1 MDEQKKCFLE
11 LETTPG
17 EDAVKIVE
25 MAAKDLEYYIK
36 LPNCEHRFGYGDDT
50 INLANFYPIACV
62 YENGGF
68 VTNPYNAN
76 GDPFYSDMAN
86 YNVNLTLDSML
97 TVAGTGEQYELSQK
111 SGKTTTQFKVKVVRD
126 FACVISEKF
135 EVKTNDPDVK
145 FYHENSKVK
154 IKTDKTFSWHLSNS
168 SRGTIIIYLP
178 NEFNISELDL
188 NLGAGKIDIDK
199 IFVETLLMD
208 LGAGTMTA
216 KEINVYEKA
225 TINGGAG
232 NINIYSGTI
241 NNLNLKLG
249 AGNASIQSDLTGSN
263 TLTTGVG
270 KLNLGL
276 SRSKDNYKFDISKG
290 LGNIILND
298 FDVSEDIL
306 IGDGETKIKISGA
319 VGNIINTAE

>member
-1 MDEQKKCFLE
+1 M
-11 LETTPG
+11 
-17 EDAVKIVE
+17 
-25 MAAKDLEYYIK
+25 
-36 LPNCEHRFGYGDDT
+36 
-50 INLANFYPIACV
+50 
-62 YENGGF
+62 
-68 VTNPYNAN
+68 
-76 GDPFYSDMAN
+76 
-86 YNVNLTLDSML
+86 
-97 TVAGTGEQYELSQK
+97 
-111 SGKTTTQFKVKVVRD
+111 TTTQKIIKYLAIA
-126 FACVISEKF
+126 FALFLVISIFSTIFGLSHEIITSINNDKKESKLLEEYTTISNNINSVESFKIDISNDDIEIKEGEKF

-145 FYHENSKVK
+145 FYHENSIVE
-154 IKTDKTFSWHLSNS
+154 IKSDKTFSWHINNS

-225 TINGGAG
+225 TISGGAG
-232 NINIYSGTI
+232 NININSGTI
-241 NNLNLKLG
+241 NNFNLKLG

-276 SRSKDNYKFDISKG
+276 SQSKDNYSFEINKG

-298 FDVSEDIL
+298 FDVSEDTI
-306 IGDGETKIKISGA
+306 IGDGDTKIKINGA
-319 VGNIINTAE
+319 VGNIIINTK

>member
-1 MDEQKKCFLE
+1 M
-11 LETTPG
+11 
-17 EDAVKIVE
+17 
-25 MAAKDLEYYIK
+25 
-36 LPNCEHRFGYGDDT
+36 
-50 INLANFYPIACV
+50 
-62 YENGGF
+62 
-68 VTNPYNAN
+68 
-76 GDPFYSDMAN
+76 
-86 YNVNLTLDSML
+86 
-97 TVAGTGEQYELSQK
+97 
-111 SGKTTTQFKVKVVRD
+111 TTTQKIIKYLAIA
-126 FACVISEKF
+126 FALFLVISIFSIIFGLSHEIISSINNDKKESKLLEEYTTISNNVNNIESFKIDISNDDIEIKEGEKF

-145 FYHENSKVK
+145 FYHENSIVK
-154 IKTDKTFSWHLSNS
+154 IKSDKTFSWHLSNS

-319 VGNIINTAE
+319 VGNIIINTAE

>member
-1 MDEQKKCFLE
+1 M
-11 LETTPG
+11 
-17 EDAVKIVE
+17 
-25 MAAKDLEYYIK
+25 
-36 LPNCEHRFGYGDDT
+36 
-50 INLANFYPIACV
+50 
-62 YENGGF
+62 
-68 VTNPYNAN
+68 
-76 GDPFYSDMAN
+76 
-86 YNVNLTLDSML
+86 
-97 TVAGTGEQYELSQK
+97 
-111 SGKTTTQFKVKVVRD
+111 TTTQKIIKYLAIA
-126 FACVISEKF
+126 FALFLVISIFSIIFGLSREIISSINNDKKESELLEEYTTISNNVNNIESFKIDISNDDIEIKEGEKF

-145 FYHENSKVK
+145 FYHENSIVK
-154 IKTDKTFSWHLSNS
+154 IKSDKTFSWHLSNS

-249 AGNASIQSDLTGSN
+249 AGNASIESDLTGSN

-276 SRSKDNYKFDISKG
+276 SQSKDNYKFDISKG

-319 VGNIINTAE
+319 IGNIIINTAE

>member
-1 MDEQKKCFLE
+1 M
-11 LETTPG
+11 
-17 EDAVKIVE
+17 
-25 MAAKDLEYYIK
+25 
-36 LPNCEHRFGYGDDT
+36 
-50 INLANFYPIACV
+50 
-62 YENGGF
+62 
-68 VTNPYNAN
+68 
-76 GDPFYSDMAN
+76 
-86 YNVNLTLDSML
+86 
-97 TVAGTGEQYELSQK
+97 
-111 SGKTTTQFKVKVVRD
+111 TTTQKIIKYLAIA
-126 FACVISEKF
+126 FALFLVISIFSIIFGLSREIISSINSDKKDSKLLEEYTTISNNVNNIESFKIDISNDNIEIKEGEKF

-178 NEFNISELDL
+178 NEFNITELEL

-249 AGNASIQSDLTGSN
+249 AGNASIESDLTGSN

-319 VGNIINTAE
+319 VGNIIINTAE

>member
-1 MDEQKKCFLE
+1 M
-11 LETTPG
+11 
-17 EDAVKIVE
+17 
-25 MAAKDLEYYIK
+25 
-36 LPNCEHRFGYGDDT
+36 
-50 INLANFYPIACV
+50 
-62 YENGGF
+62 
-68 VTNPYNAN
+68 
-76 GDPFYSDMAN
+76 
-86 YNVNLTLDSML
+86 
-97 TVAGTGEQYELSQK
+97 
-111 SGKTTTQFKVKVVRD
+111 TTTQKIIKYLAVA
-126 FACVISEKF
+126 FALYLVISIFSIIFGLSREIISSINNDKKESELLEEYTTISNNVNNIESFKIDISNDDIKIKEGEKF
-135 EVKTNDPDVK
+135 EVKTNDPNVK

-154 IKTDKTFSWHLSNS
+154 IKSDKTLSWHLSNS

-319 VGNIINTAE
+319 VGNIIINTAE

>member
-1 MDEQKKCFLE
+1 M
-11 LETTPG
+11 
-17 EDAVKIVE
+17 
-25 MAAKDLEYYIK
+25 
-36 LPNCEHRFGYGDDT
+36 
-50 INLANFYPIACV
+50 
-62 YENGGF
+62 
-68 VTNPYNAN
+68 
-76 GDPFYSDMAN
+76 
-86 YNVNLTLDSML
+86 
-97 TVAGTGEQYELSQK
+97 
-111 SGKTTTQFKVKVVRD
+111 TTTQKIIKYLAIA
-126 FACVISEKF
+126 FALFLVISIFSIIFGLSREIISSINSDKKDSKLLEEYTTISNNVNNIESFKIDISNDDIEIKEGEKF

-145 FYHENSKVK
+145 FYHENSIVK
-154 IKTDKTFSWHLSNS
+154 IKSDKTFSWHLSNS

-178 NEFNISELDL
+178 NEFNITELDL

-199 IFVETLLMD
+199 IFVEILLMD

-319 VGNIINTAE
+319 IGNIIINTAE

>member
-1 MDEQKKCFLE
+1 M
-11 LETTPG
+11 
-17 EDAVKIVE
+17 
-25 MAAKDLEYYIK
+25 
-36 LPNCEHRFGYGDDT
+36 
-50 INLANFYPIACV
+50 
-62 YENGGF
+62 
-68 VTNPYNAN
+68 
-76 GDPFYSDMAN
+76 
-86 YNVNLTLDSML
+86 
-97 TVAGTGEQYELSQK
+97 
-111 SGKTTTQFKVKVVRD
+111 TTTQKIIKYLAIA
-126 FACVISEKF
+126 FALFLVISIFSIIFGLGREIISSINSDKKDSKLLEEYTTISNNVNNIESFKIDISNDDIEIKEGEKF

-178 NEFNISELDL
+178 NEFNISELNL

-249 AGNASIQSDLTGSN
+249 AGNTSIESDLTGSN

-319 VGNIINTAE
+319 VGNIIINTAE

>member
-1 MDEQKKCFLE
+1 M
-11 LETTPG
+11 
-17 EDAVKIVE
+17 
-25 MAAKDLEYYIK
+25 
-36 LPNCEHRFGYGDDT
+36 
-50 INLANFYPIACV
+50 
-62 YENGGF
+62 
-68 VTNPYNAN
+68 
-76 GDPFYSDMAN
+76 
-86 YNVNLTLDSML
+86 
-97 TVAGTGEQYELSQK
+97 
-111 SGKTTTQFKVKVVRD
+111 TTTQKIIKYLAIA
-126 FACVISEKF
+126 FALFLVISIFSIIFGLSREIISSINSDKKDSELLEEYTTISNNVNNIESFKIDISNDDIEIKEGEKF
-135 EVKTNDPDVK
+135 EVKTNNPDVK
-145 FYHENSKVK
+145 FYHENSIVK
-154 IKTDKTFSWHLSNS
+154 IKSDKTFSWHLSNS

-232 NINIYSGTI
+232 KINIYSGTI

-249 AGNASIQSDLTGSN
+249 AGNASIESDLTGSN

-276 SRSKDNYKFDISKG
+276 SRSKDNYKFDINKG

-298 FDVSEDIL
+298 FDVSEDTL
-306 IGDGETKIKISGA
+306 IGDGETKIKINGA
-319 VGNIINTAE
+319 VGNIIINTSE

>member
-1 MDEQKKCFLE
+1 M
-11 LETTPG
+11 
-17 EDAVKIVE
+17 
-25 MAAKDLEYYIK
+25 
-36 LPNCEHRFGYGDDT
+36 
-50 INLANFYPIACV
+50 
-62 YENGGF
+62 
-68 VTNPYNAN
+68 
-76 GDPFYSDMAN
+76 
-86 YNVNLTLDSML
+86 
-97 TVAGTGEQYELSQK
+97 
-111 SGKTTTQFKVKVVRD
+111 TTTQKIIKYLAIA
-126 FACVISEKF
+126 FALFLVISIFSIIFGLSREIISSINSDKKDSKLLEEYTTISNNVNNIESFKIDISNDDIEIKEGEKF

-178 NEFNISELDL
+178 NEFNITELDL

-306 IGDGETKIKISGA
+306 IGDGEAKIKISGA
-319 VGNIINTAE
+319 IGNIIINTAE

>member
-1 MDEQKKCFLE
+1 M
-11 LETTPG
+11 
-17 EDAVKIVE
+17 
-25 MAAKDLEYYIK
+25 
-36 LPNCEHRFGYGDDT
+36 
-50 INLANFYPIACV
+50 
-62 YENGGF
+62 
-68 VTNPYNAN
+68 
-76 GDPFYSDMAN
+76 
-86 YNVNLTLDSML
+86 
-97 TVAGTGEQYELSQK
+97 
-111 SGKTTTQFKVKVVRD
+111 TTTQKIIKSLAIA
-126 FACVISEKF
+126 FALFLVISIFSIIFGLSREIISSINSDKKDSELLEEYTTISNNVNNIESFKIDISNDDIEIKEGEKF
-135 EVKTNDPDVK
+135 EVKTNDPNVK

-154 IKTDKTFSWHLSNS
+154 IKADKTLNWHLSNS

-199 IFVETLLMD
+199 LFVETLLMD

-276 SRSKDNYKFDISKG
+276 SRSKDNYKFDINKG

-298 FDVSEDIL
+298 FNVSEDTL

-319 VGNIINTAE
+319 VGNIIINTAE

>member
-1 MDEQKKCFLE
+1 M
-11 LETTPG
+11 
-17 EDAVKIVE
+17 
-25 MAAKDLEYYIK
+25 
-36 LPNCEHRFGYGDDT
+36 
-50 INLANFYPIACV
+50 
-62 YENGGF
+62 
-68 VTNPYNAN
+68 
-76 GDPFYSDMAN
+76 
-86 YNVNLTLDSML
+86 
-97 TVAGTGEQYELSQK
+97 
-111 SGKTTTQFKVKVVRD
+111 TTTQKIIKYLAIA
-126 FACVISEKF
+126 FALFLVISIFSIIFGLSREIISSINSDKKDSKLLEEYTTISNNVNNIESFKIDISNDDIEIKEGEKF

-178 NEFNISELDL
+178 NESNISELDL

-199 IFVETLLMD
+199 IFVKTLLMD

-249 AGNASIQSDLTGSN
+249 AGNASIESDLTGSN

-319 VGNIINTAE
+319 VGNIIINTAE

>member
-1 MDEQKKCFLE
+1 M
-11 LETTPG
+11 
-17 EDAVKIVE
+17 
-25 MAAKDLEYYIK
+25 
-36 LPNCEHRFGYGDDT
+36 
-50 INLANFYPIACV
+50 
-62 YENGGF
+62 
-68 VTNPYNAN
+68 
-76 GDPFYSDMAN
+76 
-86 YNVNLTLDSML
+86 
-97 TVAGTGEQYELSQK
+97 
-111 SGKTTTQFKVKVVRD
+111 TTTQKIIKYLAIA
-126 FACVISEKF
+126 FALYLVISIFSIIFGLSREIISSINNDKKDSELLEEYTIISNNVNNIESFKIDISNDDIEIKEGEKF
-135 EVKTNDPDVK
+135 KVKTNDPDVK

-232 NINIYSGTI
+232 NININSGTI

-249 AGNASIQSDLTGSN
+249 AGNASIESDLTGSN

-319 VGNIINTAE
+319 VGNIIINTAE

>member
-1 MDEQKKCFLE
+1 M
-11 LETTPG
+11 
-17 EDAVKIVE
+17 
-25 MAAKDLEYYIK
+25 
-36 LPNCEHRFGYGDDT
+36 
-50 INLANFYPIACV
+50 
-62 YENGGF
+62 
-68 VTNPYNAN
+68 
-76 GDPFYSDMAN
+76 
-86 YNVNLTLDSML
+86 
-97 TVAGTGEQYELSQK
+97 
-111 SGKTTTQFKVKVVRD
+111 TTTQKIIKYLAIA
-126 FACVISEKF
+126 FALFLVISIFSIIFGLSREIISSINNDKKESELLEEYTTISNNVNNIESFKIDISNDDIEIKEGEKF

-199 IFVETLLMD
+199 ISVETLLMD

-232 NINIYSGTI
+232 NININSGTI

-249 AGNASIQSDLTGSN
+249 AGNASIESDLTGSN

-319 VGNIINTAE
+319 VGNIIINTAE

>member
-1 MDEQKKCFLE
+1 M
-11 LETTPG
+11 
-17 EDAVKIVE
+17 
-25 MAAKDLEYYIK
+25 
-36 LPNCEHRFGYGDDT
+36 
-50 INLANFYPIACV
+50 
-62 YENGGF
+62 
-68 VTNPYNAN
+68 
-76 GDPFYSDMAN
+76 
-86 YNVNLTLDSML
+86 
-97 TVAGTGEQYELSQK
+97 
-111 SGKTTTQFKVKVVRD
+111 TTTQKIIKYLAIA
-126 FACVISEKF
+126 FALFLVISIFSIIFGLSREIISSINSDKKDSKLLEEYTTISNNVNNIESFKIDISNDDIEIKEGEKF

-178 NEFNISELDL
+178 NEFNITELDL

-225 TINGGAG
+225 TINGGAS

-249 AGNASIQSDLTGSN
+249 AGNASIESDLTGSN

-306 IGDGETKIKISGA
+306 IGDGEAKIKISGA
-319 VGNIINTAE
+319 IGNIIINTAE

>member
-1 MDEQKKCFLE
+1 M
-11 LETTPG
+11 
-17 EDAVKIVE
+17 
-25 MAAKDLEYYIK
+25 
-36 LPNCEHRFGYGDDT
+36 
-50 INLANFYPIACV
+50 
-62 YENGGF
+62 
-68 VTNPYNAN
+68 
-76 GDPFYSDMAN
+76 
-86 YNVNLTLDSML
+86 
-97 TVAGTGEQYELSQK
+97 
-111 SGKTTTQFKVKVVRD
+111 TTTQKIIKYLAIA
-126 FACVISEKF
+126 FALFLVISIFSIIFGLSREIISSINSDKRDSKLLEEYTTISNNVNNIESFKIDISNDDIEIKEGEKF

-178 NEFNISELDL
+178 NEFNITELDL

-319 VGNIINTAE
+319 IGNIIINTAE